1 MKLVLIADFRHQVIR
16 ANTIVEADD
25 LTWEEKYDLIFSDE
39 LSGKCFDIAKKLDD
53 KIDYY
58 DPDTTY
64 EKDVMA
70 FVEAI
75 RDYDTKY
82 QRLSKY
88 ME

>member
-1 MKLVLIADFRHQVIR
+1 MKLVLIAAFRHQVIR
-16 ANTIVEADD
+16 ANLIIEATD
-25 LTWEEKYDLIFSDE
+25 LSWKEKYDLIFCDE
-39 LSGKCFDIAKKLDD
+39 LSGKCFDLAKKLGE

-75 RDYDTKY
+75 RAYDTKY